1 VGEPPAK
8 PTTSTFDGDL
18 VLGLPFLFFGA
29 GDDPVL
35 NLSSIQTD
43 AALGIQMK
51 QEAKHNGR
59 VLIIDDEK
67 VILDLTTII
76 LKNRGYTVYTAS
88 DAPSGLEMIANFNP
102 ELVLLDY
109 MMPGMDGLTALRE
122 IRQRFPD
129 SYVIMFTGKGSE
141 EIAVELMKAGASDYI
156 LKPFNN
162 QDLAERIENVLRI
175 RRVELNNRDLLR
187 EREILLAEIEAW
199 NRELEMRV
207 QEKTEA
213 LQKAQAEI
221 VQAEKLATLGYLSA
235 GMAHEIRNP
244 LNSITLFVQ
253 LIKSGTDDLEKIDY
267 IDKILKEID
276 RVDGILRKLL
286 DASKRPKFEIREV
299 RVDRI
304 VDITL
309 EIFKP
314 QIELQKIKVIRDY
327 RRIPPAIQADASEIE
342 QIFTNLFLNAIYEM
356 PSRGTLTVQLDHN
369 DREIVIRVTD
379 TGKGIPKEHLANI
392 FDPFFTTKS
401 SGTGMGLS
409 VVLRIV
415 KTYHGKIEV
424 EKSDDKGT
432 TFRVLIPIAAPA

>member
-1 VGEPPAK
+1 
-8 PTTSTFDGDL
+8 
-18 VLGLPFLFFGA
+18 
-29 GDDPVL
+29 
-35 NLSSIQTD
+35 
-43 AALGIQMK
+43 MK
-51 QEAKHNGR
+51 NEAKHSGR
-59 VLIIDDEK
+59 ILIIDDER

-76 LKNRGYTVYTAS
+76 LKNRGYTVFTAS
-88 DAPSGLEMIANFNP
+88 DAPAGLAMIADVNP
-102 ELVLLDY
+102 DLVLLDY
-109 MMPGMDGLTALRE
+109 MMPGMDGLTALKE

-129 SYVIMFTGKGSE
+129 TYVIMFTGKGSE
-141 EIAVELMKAGASDYI
+141 EIAVELMKAGASDYV

-162 QDLAERIENVLRI
+162 QDLADRIENVLRI

-187 EREILLAEIEAW
+187 EREVLLAEIEAW
-199 NRELEMRV
+199 NRELENRV
-207 QEKTEA
+207 LEKTEA

-253 LIKSGTDDLEKIDY
+253 LIKSGLDDPEKTEY

-276 RVDGILRKLL
+276 RIDGILRKLL
-286 DASKRPKFEIREV
+286 DASKRPRFEIREV
-299 RVDRI
+299 RIDRVVDT
-304 VDITL
+304 TL

-314 QIELQKIKVIRDY
+314 QIELHKIKVVRDF
-327 RRIPPAIQADASEIE
+327 RRIPPSIQADASEVE
-342 QIFTNLFLNAIYEM
+342 QIFTNLFLNAIHEM
-356 PSRGTLTVQLDHN
+356 PSEGTLTVQLDHN
-369 DREIVIRVTD
+369 DREIVIRVAD
-379 TGKGIPKEHLANI
+379 TGKGIPKEHLPNI

-424 EKSDDKGT
+424 EKSDESGT
-432 TFRVLIPIAAPA
+432 TFRILLPVAAAA